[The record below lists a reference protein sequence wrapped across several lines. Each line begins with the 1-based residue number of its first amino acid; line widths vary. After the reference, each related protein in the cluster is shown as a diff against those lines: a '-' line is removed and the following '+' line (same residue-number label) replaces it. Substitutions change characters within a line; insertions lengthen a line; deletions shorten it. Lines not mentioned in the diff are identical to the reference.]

1 MDPLVRAAVIV
12 QNLLTSGFVTGLNV
26 GLGVVLILVQMGRA
40 PSICAGLV
48 LTALGLELATELR
61 RRQRARSASTTR
73 RDFEFFVGWVL
84 LVKAGLLLGGPAL
97 SESWSAT
104 IYVVFMLAA
113 AFAQSGAA
121 FGTLLFA
128 LGFEAARLGA
138 TRPGQWFEMLWP
150 QALLGAAFTSMNFVV
165 FRAEIAR
172 VRRLSRERLEAEL
185 QRTKEAARSYRLLTT
200 PSSAVERTG
209 PVPLRGNEE
218 RAQTAAVEEIH
229 ATAQFALDLLRRA
242 LGLQSAALLWLDSTR
257 QRLAIHELSSTVDG
271 IKSGTFSARDGVIA
285 ASLAQ
290 QKPMAIIGPR
300 APRNV
305 PFYSDKPAIG
315 AACATP
321 VLDHDHARGVL
332 LVDRVSPE
340 EFTQSDM
347 ELLQAATRFLLRAIE
362 NERIFIQ
369 LEAAKN
375 EQGKLY
381 RAAGLLAA
389 ATTEA
394 QVIEKGVGCAREFAA
409 FDFAIVTLFDKLA
422 HEHEICAA
430 SGEGTE
436 RLVGRRFQHNAGLV
450 SMVVANRHPLP
461 YRGDFDP
468 IRQLVFDRGIEV
480 PVLPSL
486 LVLPLGVHD
495 RALGTLILGSKR
507 KGAFGESVRPILE
520 VLASHMAVSLANARM
535 LTRLEEL
542 ATTDGLTGLMNR
554 RTLLEIAAQKIRSAR
569 RFNKPLSVLVCDI
582 DHFKRVND
590 TYGHD
595 IGDQVIKGFADVMRR
610 VKRDIDVVARIGGEE
625 FVFLCEETGDKGALQ
640 LAERIRGELEAARF
654 ATELGELQVTS
665 SVGVATFPAAGQEW
679 ESLFKCADE
688 ALYAS
693 KRGGRNRVTLWTP
706 KLSGVAA

>member
-12 QNLLTSGFVTGLNV
+12 QNLLTSGLITGLNV
-26 GLGVVLILVQMGRA
+26 GLGVLLIFVQTGRA
-40 PSICAGLV
+40 PSLCIGLV
-48 LTALGLELATELR
+48 LATLGLELSAELR
-61 RRQRARSASTTR
+61 RRRARAAQTTR
-73 RDFEFFVGWVL
+73 RDLEFFVAWVL
-84 LVKAGLLLGGPAL
+84 VVKAGLLLTGPVL
-97 SESWSAT
+97 SESWSAA
-104 IYVVFMLAA
+104 ICLVFMLAA

-128 LGFEAARLGA
+128 LAFEAARLGA
-138 TRPGQWFEMLWP
+138 MRAGQWFELLWP
-150 QALLGAAFTSMNFVV
+150 QVLLGAAFTSLNFIV
-165 FRAEIAR
+165 FRAEIGR

-209 PVPLRGNEE
+209 PLPLRGNEE

-229 ATAQFALDLLRRA
+229 ASAQFALDLLRRA
-242 LGLQSAALLWLDSTR
+242 LSLQSAALLWLDSTR
-257 QRLAIHELSSTVDG
+257 QRLSIHELSSTVDG
-271 IKSGTFSARDGVIA
+271 IKSGTFSPRDGVIA

-290 QKPMAIIGPR
+290 QKPMAITGPR
-300 APRNV
+300 ALRNV
-305 PFYSDKPAIG
+305 PFYSEKPTVG
-315 AACATP
+315 AVCATP

-332 LVDRVSPE
+332 VVDRLEATDFSP
-340 EFTQSDM
+340 SDL

-362 NERIFIQ
+362 NERVFVQ

-389 ATTEA
+389 ATTEV

-422 HEHEICAA
+422 FEHEICAA

-436 RLVGRRFQHNAGLV
+436 RLVGRRFKHNAGLV

-468 IRQLVFDRGIEV
+468 IRQLVFDRGIDV

-486 LVLPLGVHD
+486 LVLPLVVHD

-507 KGAFGESVRPILE
+507 KAAFGESVRPILE

-542 ATTDGLTGLMNR
+542 ATTDGMTGLMNR
-554 RTLLEIAAQKIRSAR
+554 RTLLEVAAQKIRSAR
-569 RFNKPLSVLVCDI
+569 RFAKPLSVLVCDI

-640 LAERIRGELEAARF
+640 LAERIRSELEASRF
-654 ATELGELQVTS
+654 PTEHGELQVTA
-665 SVGVATFPAAGQEW
+665 SVGVATFPAAGQDW

-693 KRGGRNRVTLWTP
+693 KRGGRNRVTLWTS